1 MPFCWWTCLGR
12 SSVGGKRKLTE
23 GGRNEIG
30 VKCYMTIRG
39 ENTPRQGER
48 NEVDEMMVVGE
59 VQFGDDK
66 PDVSTVCTIIKSF
79 W

>member
-1 MPFCWWTCLGR
+1 MRSER
-12 SSVGGKRKLTE
+12 SSYE
-23 GGRNEIG
+23 
-30 VKCYMTIRG
+30 YMTIRG

-79 W
+79 